1 LDSEQ
6 IIEALL
12 FAAGRP
18 VPMGRLAQ
26 AAQLSLEDTQ
36 AALDRLEAVLAG
48 RGVRL
53 QRFRDTVALVTAPE
67 AAPAVRRFFELEPPP
82 KLSRPLLETLAV
94 VALLQPVTR
103 AEVDRVRGVSSE
115 RALAVLVARGLVEV
129 VGWAEGPG
137 RPALYGV
144 TRQFLETFGL
154 ESAEAVANRLDPEGM
169 LRRRLRELRTTA

>member
-1 LDSEQ
+1 MDPEQ

-18 VPMGRLAQ
+18 VPVGRLAQ
-26 AAQLSLEDTQ
+26 AAELSLEDTR
-36 AALDRLEAVLAG
+36 ATLDRLEAVLAG

-67 AAPAVRRFFELEPPP
+67 AAPAVRRLFDLEPPP

-103 AEVDRVRGVSSE
+103 AEVDRLRGVSSD
-115 RALAVLVARGLVEV
+115 RALALLAARGLVEV
-129 VGWAEGPG
+129 VGRAEGPG

-144 TRQFLETFGL
+144 SRQFLEAFGL
-154 ESAEAVANRLDPEGM
+154 ESPEAVANRLDPEGK
-169 LRRRLRELRTTA
+169 LRHQLRELRTPA